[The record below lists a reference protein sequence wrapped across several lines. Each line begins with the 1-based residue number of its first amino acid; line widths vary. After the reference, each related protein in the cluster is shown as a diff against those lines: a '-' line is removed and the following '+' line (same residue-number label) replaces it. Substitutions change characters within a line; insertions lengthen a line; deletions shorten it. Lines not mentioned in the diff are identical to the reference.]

1 MVELHEE
8 FDQPPLSPRGEEEE
22 EDISHDELKK
32 RMWKDRMLMQKL
44 KDKGGGGGGG
54 GGESSESNS
63 MAKEEASRRKKMARA
78 QDSILKYMV
87 KIMEVCKAQG
97 FVYGIVP
104 EKGKPITGSSD
115 SLREWWKEKVRF
127 DQTAPTAIADSLPE
141 ITPDEIA
148 GKVDP
153 IVSCM
158 YLLQDLQDTTLGSLL
173 SALMQHCVPPQRRF
187 PLDRGLAPPWWP
199 TGTELWWGQQGL
211 IAQEHGP
218 PPYKKPHDLKK
229 VWKVSALAA
238 VLKHMSPNFDRMRR
252 LVSQSKCLQ
261 DKMTAR
267 DTAIWSKVVNS
278 EEALLQLT
286 EKCLRI
292 KDEEE
297 EEEENDAVSLT
308 SGVNSAGTTAD
319 HQKRKNVF
327 EREVGG
333 DTTSYP
339 CQNVMCPQSE
349 MGWGFVDKNARKD
362 HESQCPYRGI
372 IESVDSAD
380 ALTDDKSLLYDQL
393 FGPLGDS
400 QVLGV
405 AEWMNMEL
413 AKANSIGSDDHGVLC
428 GNPTSEGNGSWADI
442 IRELASRG
450 EFSTGDQAEGSNQ
463 SPILILQEVPDNHHD
478 HDHNDQEYSL
488 TTSVWDLGYADH
500 DDQ

>member
-1 MVELHEE
+1 MVELHKE
-8 FDQPPLSPRGEEEE
+8 FDQPPQSPKGEEEEEE
-22 EDISHDELKK
+22 EDISYDELKK

-44 KDKGGGGGGG
+44 KDKGGGGE
-54 GGESSESNS
+54 GESSESNS
-63 MAKEEASRRKKMARA
+63 TAKEEASRRKKMARA
-78 QDSILKYMV
+78 QDSILKYMF

-115 SLREWWKEKVRF
+115 SLREWWKEKIRF

-141 ITPDEIA
+141 ITPDEVS

-153 IVSCM
+153 IASCM
-158 YLLQDLQDTTLGSLL
+158 HLLQDLQDTTLGSLL

-199 TGTELWWGQQGL
+199 TGTEIWWGQQGL
-211 IAQEHGP
+211 IAQELGP

-286 EKCLRI
+286 EKCQPI
-292 KDEEE
+292 KD
-297 EEEENDAVSLT
+297 EEEENDAVSLR
-308 SGVNSAGTTAD
+308 SGVTSASTTAD

-327 EREVGG
+327 ERDVGG

-349 MGWGFVDKNARKD
+349 MGSGFVDKNARKD

-380 ALTDDKSLLYDQL
+380 ALTDDRSLLYDQL
-393 FGPLGDS
+393 LVPFGDT
-400 QVLGV
+400 QVSSV
-405 AEWMNMEL
+405 ADRMNMEL
-413 AKANSIGSDDHGVLC
+413 AKANSIGSDDHEVLS
-428 GNPTSEGNGSWADI
+428 GNPTSEGNGSWADNI
-442 IRELASRG
+442 WEVASRG

-463 SPILILQEVPDNHHD
+463 SPILILQEVPDYHHY
-478 HDHNDQEYSL
+478 HNHNDQEYSL
-488 TTSVWDLGYADH
+488 TTSVWDLGYVYH